1 MFHMK
6 WVNEGKKNRILI
18 LYRYVN
24 DEVIK
29 FEDIGEPNLPSK
41 IVVISSQR
49 KKYVPV
55 LIFVTAFLF
64 MSFVN
69 CFVLLR

>member
-29 FEDIGEPNLPSK
+29 FEDIGDLWG
-41 IVVISSQR
+41 
-49 KKYVPV
+49 
-55 LIFVTAFLF
+55 
-64 MSFVN
+64 
-69 CFVLLR
+69 